1 MLLKR
6 NTLQCKITKITKM
19 EYILNP
25 WPWYVSGPL
34 IALVMALLLYFEKTF
49 GMSSNLKTLC
59 AIGGAGKFSN
69 FFKFNWREKT
79 WNLTVVL
86 GAIIGGYIAVHF
98 LSNGSGTDLNP
109 ETVIELQHMGFENSG
124 ATLVPDEMFNFE
136 AVKSLKGLSLL
147 IIGGL
152 LVGFG
157 TRYAD
162 GCTSGH
168 AIAGLSSL
176 QKPSLVAVIGF
187 FVGGLIMAN
196 LILPL
201 IF

>member
-1 MLLKR
+1 M
-6 NTLQCKITKITKM
+6 NF
-19 EYILNP
+19 ILNP

-34 IALVMALLLYFEKTF
+34 ITLVMALLVYFGKTF
-49 GMSSNLKTLC
+49 GMSSNLKTMCTML
-59 AIGGAGKFSN
+59 GANKFSD
-69 FFKFNWREKT
+69 FFKVDWKEQS
-79 WNLTVVL
+79 WNLVVVI

-98 LSNGSGTDLNP
+98 LSNDAVTNLNP
-109 ETVIELQHMGFENSG
+109 KTISELTTLGFNNPG
-124 ATLVPDEMFNFE
+124 ATLVPNEFYDYESIM
-136 AVKSLKGLSLL
+136 SGKGLL
-147 IIGGL
+147 ILIVGGL

-168 AIAGLSSL
+168 AITGLSSL
-176 QKPSLVAVIGF
+176 QKPSLIAVIGF
-187 FVGGLIMAN
+187 FIGGLIMTN